1 MLPQRRGKIYF
12 LVKTSLFSSFLLET
26 DVLYIFRQEVAK
38 ILCCNTDEDIS
49 IKHII
54 LKLLSYSKLFSYYSR
69 LFKTVV
75 SPSSDLI
82 KQTIGRTKSHSHPS
96 FEILVTFFS
105 PSAKPKESHQHSFAV
120 YEWHH
125 TSVKI
130 FCNLSANSPSLQL
143 HFHF

>member
-120 YEWHH
+120 YE
-125 TSVKI
+125 
-130 FCNLSANSPSLQL
+130 
-143 HFHF
+143 